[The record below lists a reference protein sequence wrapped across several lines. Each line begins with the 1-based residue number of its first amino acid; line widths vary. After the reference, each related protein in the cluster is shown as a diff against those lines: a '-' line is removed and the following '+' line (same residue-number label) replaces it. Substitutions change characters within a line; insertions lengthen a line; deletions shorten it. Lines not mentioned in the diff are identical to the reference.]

1 MAIVINGS
9 TNSISGLAVGGLP
22 DGVVDTDMLAA
33 NAVNNSKLANSS
45 VNSSQI
51 VNGAV
56 GAAEIADLFSSGG
69 ITIGGLRIMSG
80 SFTSPSSVSDVG
92 GDLTYP
98 GARYYFVPTISVSG
112 FTTVPSI
119 VATLASGYH
128 EAYQAAA
135 HETSSS
141 TAIKPF
147 FSAHRAGGL
156 QSQPIYWAAIG
167 EAS

>member
-45 VNSSQI
+45 VNSNQI

-56 GAAEIADLFSSGG
+56 GVAEIANLVSSGG
-69 ITIGGLRIMSG
+69 ITIGGLRIQTG

-92 GDLTYP
+92 SNDAYP
-98 GARYYFVPTISVSG
+98 GARYYFNATLSISG
-112 FTTVPSI
+112 FAALPAFSASI
-119 VATLASGYH
+119 DSGYH
-128 EAYQAAA
+128 EAYFASV
-135 HETSSS
+135 HENSSAS
-141 TAIKPF
+141 QILPF
-147 FSAHRAGGL
+147 FSGHRSSGIAN
-156 QSQPIYWAAIG
+156 QPIYWAATGI
-167 EAS
+167 AS